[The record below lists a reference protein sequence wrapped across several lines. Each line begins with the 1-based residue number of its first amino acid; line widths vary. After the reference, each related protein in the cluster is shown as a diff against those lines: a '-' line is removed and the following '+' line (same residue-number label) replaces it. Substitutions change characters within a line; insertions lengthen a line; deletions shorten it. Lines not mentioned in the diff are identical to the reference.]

1 MKTLPS
7 IALLLASMAVLAPAV
22 AQPPPDR
29 TIVIK
34 DAGAM
39 KLTRI
44 EAVVEGVDL
53 DNRIVTL
60 KGPRGNL
67 VAIRVDEKVRNL
79 PQLQPG
85 DLVSIDYYQ
94 SLAID
99 VKKANGTP
107 SATEKT
113 TVTRAEPGE
122 KPGGVALRKVHI
134 VTEVMGVNTD
144 TQTIL
149 VRGPHGNLTEVK
161 VNDAELVSELHTGGR
176 VDLTYV
182 EGLAIEVR
190 EGPPK

>member
-1 MKTLPS
+1 MKTLAS
-7 IALLLASMAVLAPAV
+7 LALLFASMTAVAPVV
-22 AQPPPDR
+22 AQPADR

-34 DAGAM
+34 NAGAM

-149 VRGPHGNLTEVK
+149 VRGPLGNLTEVK